1 MLALISPAKKLDFET
16 EPKLNDHTQPDL
28 LSQSEILVKSARR
41 LSRNQLGQ
49 TMKLSDNL
57 ADLNY
62 QRYQDFSTPF
72 DLGNAKQAALVFN
85 GDTYVGLQAGS
96 LTKADMKFAQNHL
109 RILSGLYGVLRP
121 LDLIQPYR
129 LEMGARFKPPR
140 KTDLYDFWDGQITD
154 ALNQVLDGQ
163 KDNTVVNCASNE
175 YFKSVKAKK
184 LDGPVITPV
193 FKEIKDGQSRVIGM
207 FAKQA
212 RGAMARHMITN
223 RIETPEGLKSF
234 DWGGYE
240 YRDDLSDDKS
250 WVFTRN
256 QPPPVGAK

>member
-1 MLALISPAKKLDFET
+1 MLALISPAKKLDFESGT
-16 EPKLNDHTQPDL
+16 TLSDHSQPEL
-28 LSQSEILVKSARR
+28 LGQSEILVKSARR
-41 LSRNQLGQ
+41 LSRAQLAR
-49 TMKLSDNL
+49 TMKLSDSL

-62 QRYQDFSTPF
+62 QRYRDFTTPF

-85 GDTYVGLQAGS
+85 GDTYVGLQAAS
-96 LTKADMKFAQNHL
+96 LSKKDLAYAQDHL

-140 KTDLYDFWDGQITD
+140 KTDLYDFWGTRITS
-154 ALNQVLDGQ
+154 ALNQALDGQ
-163 KDNTVVNCASNE
+163 KDPTVVNCASNE
-175 YFKSVKAKK
+175 YFKAVRPKELA
-184 LDGPVITPV
+184 GPVITPV

-223 RIETPEGLKSF
+223 RVETPDGLKDFS
-234 DWGGYE
+234 WGGYE
-240 YRDDLSDDKS
+240 YRDDLSDGKS
-250 WVFTRN
+250 WVFTRD
-256 QPPPVGAK
+256 QPPPVGKK